1 MSHVLISTYMRWFN
15 KVLIL
20 SIFCCSHTEAANALS
35 QIRDQTTMYSILN
48 IELLVPYYSYLS
60 NKILIFTNTFWN
72 ETDREMIGKQNLKRV
87 AWFDWGVPF
96 EPFHARVTQFS
107 NPWGESTFSKK
118 AIFRYGEKKTSL
130 IISLHC
136 ICTCSFLF
144 SFFPPK
150 CMFHMELNVICCAI
164 YIYICNNLLLPIA

>member
-20 SIFCCSHTEAANALS
+20 SIFCCSHTEAAKALS
-35 QIRDQTTMYSILN
+35 QNKRPNNNVLNSKYWIISTILFIFVQWN
-48 IELLVPYYSYLS
+48 FDIYKY
-60 NKILIFTNTFWN
+60 ILKW
-72 ETDREMIGKQNLKRV
+72 TDREMIGKQNLKRV

-118 AIFRYGEKKTSL
+118 SYISLWGKKTSL

-136 ICTCSFLF
+136 ICTCSFRF
-144 SFFPPK
+144 SFFSPK
-150 CMFHMELNVICCAI
+150 MHVSHGIEC
-164 YIYICNNLLLPIA
+164 YLLCKYGRF